1 MQTFSLD
8 GHPHVALCDLLKF
21 EGLADSG
28 GAAKQLIDDGMV
40 SVNGQTELRRRCK
53 ITSGQQVEMMGQ
65 TIVVTD

>member
-8 GHPHVALCDLLKF
+8 GHPHVALCDLLKI

-53 ITSGQQVEMMGQ
+53 ITTGQQVEMMGQ
-65 TIVVTD
+65 TILVTD

>member
-8 GHPHVALCDLLKF
+8 GHPHVALCDLLKL

-53 ITSGQQVEMMGQ
+53 ITSGQRVEMMGQ
-65 TIVVTD
+65 TILVTD

>member
-8 GHPHVALCDLLKF
+8 GHPHVALCDLLKL

-28 GAAKQLIDDGMV
+28 GSAKQLIDDGMV

>member
-8 GHPHVALCDLLKF
+8 GHPHVALCDLLKL